1 MEILASCYD
10 TVNETGNFFVYQQ
23 DWANTEKPWKK
34 SVIKDGINKINFA
47 QILWVEPETSL
58 EVGLQLTSDS
68 LILVKN
74 LVKVTLNRHG
84 LFISISIAYFLG
96 FIANS
101 YLFGNSMTPGKSRL
115 FWPSEEYKSTPTEYG
130 PVPKPWIALSGD
142 DDGVHYLLFPK
153 SEDPENME
161 YDLQVSN
168 QTYHSMTLINQKPNI
183 FTF

>member
-1 MEILASCYD
+1 M
-10 TVNETGNFFVYQQ
+10 VYS
-23 DWANTEKPWKK
+23 
-34 SVIKDGINKINFA
+34 SVSVLPI
-47 QILWVEPETSL
+47 
-58 EVGLQLTSDS
+58 
-68 LILVKN
+68 
-74 LVKVTLNRHG
+74 
-84 LFISISIAYFLG
+84 FLG

-130 PVPKPWIALSGD
+130 PIPKPWIALSGD

-168 QTYHSMTLINQKPNI
+168 QTYHSMTLINQKQNI